1 MRSRRRRAEEFLPL
15 PVSEFQILLTLV
27 DEERHGYAIMSEVS
41 AATGGAVSLGPGTL
55 YGALKRMLAD
65 GLIEERDARPSPRED
80 DERRRYYG
88 LTSLGRAV
96 ASAEARRLAAL
107 VRQARQKRL
116 LGRPEPV

>member
-55 YGALKRMLAD
+55 
-65 GLIEERDARPSPRED
+65 
-80 DERRRYYG
+80 
-88 LTSLGRAV
+88 
-96 ASAEARRLAAL
+96 
-107 VRQARQKRL
+107 
-116 LGRPEPV
+116 